1 MAAGELNLQVKTPEE
16 SIPFQVVRVV
26 RKAILDGSLEPG
38 RRLTERELC
47 DLTGVSRTSIRESI
61 RHLQNLGLVESTA
74 GRGIRVVMLE
84 PDDIAHVYEV
94 REALEAAAAEM
105 FVRNASDDEVK
116 ELIAAVPPEDV
127 TPAEGME
134 LILEFDRLL
143 LDGARNP
150 LLREVLEPLRNRIH
164 AVRRLSTSI
173 PGRQQESSREFM
185 DIAVAISK
193 RSEEE
198 AAAASRRHVR
208 AASVSAQRALA
219 QLERTG
225 AGTDNA

>member
-38 RRLTERELC
+38 RRLTERELG

-61 RHLQNLGLVESTA
+61 RHLQNLGLVESVP

-84 PDDIAHVYEV
+84 PDDLAHIYEV

-105 FVRNASDDEVK
+105 FVRNASDEEV
-116 ELIAAVPPEDV
+116 ERLIAAVPPEDV
-127 TPAEGME
+127 TPEEGME

-143 LDGARNP
+143 LEGARNP

-164 AVRRLSTSI
+164 AVRRLSTSV
-173 PGRQQESSREFM
+173 PGRQPESSREFM
-185 DIAVAISK
+185 EIAMAISK
-193 RSEEE
+193 RSESE
-198 AAAASRRHVR
+198 AAAATRRHVR
-208 AASVSAQRALA
+208 SAAASARRALA
-219 QLERTG
+219 ELERRR
-225 AGTDNA
+225 A